1 MNETSSSQP
10 LMVRPPRS
18 RTFAEASPVVAGY
31 FTVSFVF
38 GLMAVNAGMPL
49 WLPVAMCL
57 FVYAGASQFAALALI
72 SSGAS
77 LTTIVLTTFLI
88 NARHMLMSV
97 YMAKALQAMGLS
109 RLERWCYAGGLTDE
123 SFAFHSVKLGKGAP
137 VNVRYL
143 IGFNLYCH
151 TSWVLGGLLGAIC
164 AQYAAHLIKYQ
175 LDYALTA
182 MMLYVLVSLCNTR
195 NKLIAALAAVACM
208 GALSMVGSS
217 PFNVFIATFVGCGVG
232 VCLTKR
238 S

>member
-1 MNETSSSQP
+1 MSKTSSQP
-10 LMVRPPRS
+10 LVVEPQAS

-38 GLMAVNAGMPL
+38 GLMAVNAGLPL

-97 YMAKALQAMGLS
+97 YMAKALRALGLS
-109 RLERWCYAGGLTDE
+109 RFERWCYASGLTDE
-123 SFAFHSVKLGKGAP
+123 SFAFHSVKLGSGAP
-137 VNVRYL
+137 VSVRYL
-143 IGFNLYCH
+143 IGFNLFCH
-151 TSWVLGGLLGAIC
+151 TSWVLGGLLGAVC

-195 NKLIAALAAVACM
+195 NKLIAALAAVVCM
-208 GALSMVGSS
+208 GGLSLLGTS

>member
-1 MNETSSSQP
+1 MSKTSSQP
-10 LMVRPPRS
+10 LVVEPQAS

-38 GLMAVNAGMPL
+38 GLMAVNAGLPL

-97 YMAKALQAMGLS
+97 YMAKALRTLGLS
-109 RLERWCYAGGLTDE
+109 RFERWCYASGLTDE
-123 SFAFHSVKLGKGAP
+123 SFAFHSVKLGSGAP
-137 VNVRYL
+137 VSVRYL
-143 IGFNLYCH
+143 IGFNLFCH
-151 TSWVLGGLLGAIC
+151 TSWVLGGLLGAVC

-195 NKLIAALAAVACM
+195 NKLIAALAAVVCM
-208 GALSMVGSS
+208 GVLSLLGTS

>member
-1 MNETSSSQP
+1 MNKTSSQP
-10 LMVRPPRS
+10 LVVEPQAS
-18 RTFAEASPVVAGY
+18 RTFAEATPVVAGY

-38 GLMAVNAGMPL
+38 GLMAVNAGLPV
-49 WLPVAMCL
+49 WLPMAMCL
-57 FVYAGASQFAALALI
+57 FVYAGAAQFAALALI

-97 YMAKALQAMGLS
+97 YMAKALRTLGLS
-109 RLERWCYAGGLTDE
+109 RFERGCYAVGLTDE
-123 SFAFHSVKLGKGAP
+123 SFAFHSVKLASGAP
-137 VNVRYL
+137 VSVRYL
-143 IGFNLYCH
+143 LGFNLYCH
-151 TSWVLGGLLGAIC
+151 TSWVLGGLLGAVC

-208 GALSMVGSS
+208 GGLSLLGSS

-232 VCLTKR
+232 ICLTRR

>member
-1 MNETSSSQP
+1 MSKTSSQP
-10 LMVRPPRS
+10 LVVEPQAS

-38 GLMAVNAGMPL
+38 GLMAVNAGLPL

-97 YMAKALQAMGLS
+97 YMAKALRALGLS
-109 RLERWCYAGGLTDE
+109 RFERWCYASGLTDE
-123 SFAFHSVKLGKGAP
+123 SFAFHSVKLGSGAP
-137 VNVRYL
+137 VSVRYQ
-143 IGFNLYCH
+143 IGFNLFCH
-151 TSWVLGGLLGAIC
+151 TSWVLGGLLGAVC

-195 NKLIAALAAVACM
+195 NKLIAALAAVVCM
-208 GALSMVGSS
+208 GVLSLLGSS

>member
-1 MNETSSSQP
+1 MNERSGSAP
-10 LMVRPPRS
+10 LMATHQPS

-38 GLMAVNAGMPL
+38 GLMAVNAGLPM

-97 YMAKALQAMGLS
+97 YMAKALRALGLS
-109 RLERWCYAGGLTDE
+109 RMERWAYAGGLTDE
-123 SFAFHSVKLGKGAP
+123 SFAFHSVKLGTGAP

-143 IGFNLYCH
+143 IGFNLFCH
-151 TSWVLGGLLGAIC
+151 TSWVLGGLLGAVC

-195 NKLIAALAAVACM
+195 RKLIAAAAAVVCM
-208 GALSMVGSS
+208 GALSLIGSS

>member
-1 MNETSSSQP
+1 MSKTSSQP
-10 LMVRPPRS
+10 LVVEPQAS

-38 GLMAVNAGMPL
+38 GLMAVDAVMCINAGLPL

-97 YMAKALQAMGLS
+97 YMTKALRALGLS
-109 RLERWCYAGGLTDE
+109 RFERWCYAAGLTDE
-123 SFAFHSVKLGKGAP
+123 SFAFHSVKLGTGAP
-137 VNVRYL
+137 VSVRYL
-143 IGFNLYCH
+143 IGFNLFCH
-151 TSWVLGGLLGAIC
+151 TSWVLGGLLGAVC

-195 NKLIAALAAVACM
+195 NKLIAALAAVVCM
-208 GALSMVGSS
+208 GGLSLLGGCLRLAAAL
-217 PFNVFIATFVGCGVG
+217 FI
-232 VCLTKR
+232 KR
-238 S
+238 RQ

>member
-1 MNETSSSQP
+1 
-10 LMVRPPRS
+10 
-18 RTFAEASPVVAGY
+18 
-31 FTVSFVF
+31 
-38 GLMAVNAGMPL
+38 
-49 WLPVAMCL
+49 MCL

-97 YMAKALQAMGLS
+97 YMAKALRALGLS
-109 RLERWCYAGGLTDE
+109 RFERWCYASGLTDE
-123 SFAFHSVKLGKGAP
+123 SFAFHSVKLGSGAP
-137 VNVRYL
+137 VSVRYL
-143 IGFNLYCH
+143 IGFNLFCH
-151 TSWVLGGLLGAIC
+151 TSWVLGGLLGAVC

-208 GALSMVGSS
+208 GALSLVGSS
-217 PFNVFIATFVGCGVG
+217 PFNVFIATFFGCGVG

>member
-1 MNETSSSQP
+1 MNKISSQP
-10 LMVRPPRS
+10 LAVEPPAS

-31 FTVSFVF
+31 FTVAFVF
-38 GLMAVNAGMPL
+38 GLMAVNANLPL

-97 YMAKALQAMGLS
+97 YMAKALYALGLS
-109 RLERWCYAGGLTDE
+109 RFERWCYAAGLTDE
-123 SFAFHSVKLGKGAP
+123 SFAFHSAKLGSGAP
-137 VNVRYL
+137 MSVRYL
-143 IGFNLYCH
+143 LGFNLFCH
-151 TSWVLGGLLGAIC
+151 TSWVLGGLLGAVC
-164 AQYAAHLIKYQ
+164 AKYAAHLIKYP

-195 NKLIAALAAVACM
+195 KKLIAALAAVVCM
-208 GALSMVGSS
+208 SGLSLLGSS

>member
-1 MNETSSSQP
+1 MSETSGCRP
-10 LMVRPPRS
+10 LAVRAQSS
-18 RTFAEASPVVAGY
+18 RTFADASPVVAGY
-31 FTVSFVF
+31 FTVAFVF
-38 GLMAVNAGMPL
+38 GLMAVNAGLPL

-77 LTTIVLTTFLI
+77 LTTIILTTFLI

-97 YMAKALQAMGLS
+97 YMAKALRAMGLS
-109 RLERWCYAGGLTDE
+109 RQERWCYAAGLTDE
-123 SFAFHSVKLGKGAP
+123 SFAFHSVKLGSGAP
-137 VNVRYL
+137 VSVRYL

-151 TSWVLGGLLGAIC
+151 TSWVLGGLLGALC

-182 MMLYVLVSLCNTR
+182 MMLYVLVSLCDSR
-195 NKLIAALAAVACM
+195 NKLIAALAAVVCM
-208 GALSMVGSS
+208 GGLSVLSHS
-217 PFNVFIATFVGCGVG
+217 AFNVFIATFFGCGVG
-232 VCLTKR
+232 VWLNKR